1 MKVAAQMKEPE
12 SVADYPRPPR
22 LERGDRHVRVL
33 FGGEVVAD
41 THRALRILETGHPP
55 TYYIPPGDVRKEFL
69 RSVERRS
76 MCEWKG
82 LARYFD
88 LEVKGRRSAEAAWSY
103 PEPTR
108 DFGTLKGHIAF
119 YAGRTDG
126 CYVDGEKV
134 KPQPGSFYGGWITA
148 EIRGP
153 FKGDG
158 GTLPVSENPET
169 GLQ

>member
-1 MKVAAQMKEPE
+1 MRQMERV
-12 SVADYPRPPR
+12 SDYPRPPR
-22 LERGDRHVRVL
+22 LERADCHVRVL

-41 THRALRILETGHPP
+41 THRALRVLETSHPP

-76 MCEWKG
+76 VCEWKG

-88 LEVKGRRSAEAAWSY
+88 LEVKGRRSPEAAWSY

-108 DFGTLKGHIAF
+108 DFGALKDHIAF

-134 KPQPGSFYGGWITA
+134 QPQPGLFYGGWITA
-148 EIRGP
+148 EIFGP
-153 FKGDG
+153 FKGDLG
-158 GTLPVSENPET
+158 ILPE
-169 GLQ
+169 GQRRLGFRG

>member
-1 MKVAAQMKEPE
+1 
-12 SVADYPRPPR
+12 
-22 LERGDRHVRVL
+22 
-33 FGGEVVAD
+33 
-41 THRALRILETGHPP
+41 
-55 TYYIPPGDVRKEFL
+55 
-69 RSVERRS
+69 

-169 GLQ
+169 SLQ